1 MSNCKNVMLK
11 NSILKSVILRIPKCR
26 IIKLFANFK
35 ADHFSYHF
43 SHLSRIILLNGRIIT
58 NHSIIHLK
66 WGLNLLN
73 LSFLIFLGKN
83 WLFSIKHKSFLMF
96 RSSLFFIFSKP
107 GICFKY
113 VFKLKYVFIAF

>member
-35 ADHFSYHF
+35 ADHFS
-43 SHLSRIILLNGRIIT
+43 HLSRIILSDRRIIT

-83 WLFSIKHKSFLMF
+83 WLFSIKHRSFLMF
-96 RSSLFFIFSKP
+96 RSSLFLIFSKP